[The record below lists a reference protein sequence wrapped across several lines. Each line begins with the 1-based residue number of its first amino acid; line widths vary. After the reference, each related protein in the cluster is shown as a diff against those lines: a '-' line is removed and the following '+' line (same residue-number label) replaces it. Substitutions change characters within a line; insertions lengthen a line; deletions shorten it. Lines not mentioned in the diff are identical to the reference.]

1 MERIYFSK
9 HNKERWNMLKNY
21 VIMCINVKKQW
32 IVIVKMGGTIMLFKK
47 EPLNYKVPEQ
57 SGNKPVDIEQIIK
70 LINHQKYQKLITMRA
85 HKDVE
90 ESLDVTD
97 ILLKSVEDINIE
109 MDRQNNH
116 IEKTVQAS
124 LEVSE
129 FSKEVNAKVDETISI
144 IDSTLEKAAFGQE
157 SVINV
162 MDSILNVQY
171 TVENMKSIMLELVE
185 KSNKI
190 KGIVDT
196 IKGIAK
202 TTHLLSL
209 NANIE
214 AARAG
219 DAGRGFAV
227 VAGEVKKLAENS
239 SISANEID
247 NIILEISKVTDET
260 LEIIMEGITKVVGS
274 TDLARGAGKAI
285 DYMMKSVEDTKT
297 ISQNIANAVKEQA
310 DKNKYMSS
318 VIYDMVLA
326 SERVKSFNENI
337 SVNVDRQKASL
348 NTLKDTIKNLNELNR
363 FNSNEELATRSTF
376 TMYSSEIKNFD
387 PAMAINIDTT
397 KVLSPINIGLV
408 QFGIGTEVIGALA
421 KTWHVE
427 DDDVTWNFNL
437 RKNIKFHN
445 GRAVTSKDVK
455 YSYERLLS
463 KKLNSP
469 NRWFLSFIK
478 GAEDFYLGKKSEV
491 EGIIIKG
498 DYNLKIVLEYPYSS
512 FVNNLAHCSCS
523 ILCTEEINKL
533 SSSPV
538 GAGPYEFSK
547 VDTENKQ
554 LIFKKVKNYALGE
567 ALMDEIVIRYGI
579 DNSVDYFLKN
589 KLDYVEVSANNI
601 SMVANA
607 GYEIKRTECIGSR
620 FILFNFKSNN
630 ALLMNKNIRQAINY
644 CIDKE
649 KVITEALGNA
659 EIAAKGIFPTSIID
673 NNTLVGYRRDLN
685 KAKELMKKSKIN
697 SGTLTFPI
705 IMRED
710 KKGLQYTLANILA
723 TNLKEIGI
731 NLNIIELDS
740 EAYNKQGGNYDMQ
753 LYGWLGDSGTADNFI
768 EPLIDINNR
777 SINNTYNNPRLMGM
791 LNEAKKSRNP
801 YKYREL
807 MSSLEKEMVEDA
819 PYIFLSHICVSY
831 AYNSKIKGIKVHPLN
846 MINLDNIWKED

>member
-1 MERIYFSK
+1 MYKCKEER
-9 HNKERWNMLKNY
+9 E
-21 VIMCINVKKQW
+21 
-32 IVIVKMGGTIMLFKK
+32 IVVKMGGNKMLFKK
-47 EPLNYKVPEQ
+47 EQLNYKQPEND
-57 SGNKPVDIEQIIK
+57 GNKLISREQLIK
-70 LINHQKYQKLITMRA
+70 IVNHQKYQKLITMKA

-109 MDRQNNH
+109 MDRQNNYV
-116 IEKTVQAS
+116 EKTVQAS
-124 LEVSE
+124 QEVSE

-144 IDSTLEKAAFGQE
+144 IDSTLQKAAFGQQ
-157 SVINV
+157 SVTNV
-162 MDSILNVQY
+162 MDSIHNVQY
-171 TVENMKSIMLELVE
+171 TVENMKSTMLELVE

-247 NIILEISKVTDET
+247 NIILDISKVTDET
-260 LEIIMEGITKVVGS
+260 LDIIMEGISKVIDS
-274 TDLARGAGKAI
+274 TNTAKDAGKAI

-297 ISQNIANAVKEQA
+297 ISQNIAYAVKEQS
-310 DKNKYMSS
+310 DKNQYMSS
-318 VIYDMVLA
+318 VIHDMVLA
-326 SERVKSFNENI
+326 SERVKNFNENI

-348 NTLKDTIKNLNELNR
+348 NTLKDTIKNLNELNQ
-363 FNSNEELATRSTF
+363 FSSHEELTTKSTF
-376 TMYSSEIKNFD
+376 TMYSAEPKSFD
-387 PAMAINIDTT
+387 PAMAIDIATT
-397 KVLSPINIGLV
+397 KSLSPMNIGMV
-408 QFGIGTEVIGALA
+408 QFGIGTEVVGALA

-427 DDDVTWNFNL
+427 DDDITWNFNM
-437 RKNIKFHN
+437 RKDMKFHN
-445 GRAVTSKDVK
+445 GRNITSKDIK

-463 KKLNSP
+463 KKLDSP

-523 ILCTEEINKL
+523 ILCKEEIHNLNTK
-533 SSSPV
+533 PV
-538 GAGPYEFSK
+538 GGGAYGFFK
-547 VDTENKQ
+547 QDKENNQ
-554 LIFKKVKNYALGE
+554 LILKKIKQYALGE
-567 ALMDEIVIRYGI
+567 ALMDEIIIREGI
-579 DNSVDYFLKN
+579 DNSIDAFLN
-589 KLDYVEVSANNI
+589 NELDYVEVSSNNI
-601 SMVANA
+601 SKVANS
-607 GYEIKRTECIGSR
+607 GYPIKRTECIGSR
-620 FILFNFKSNN
+620 FVLFNFKSNN
-630 ALLMNKNIRQAINY
+630 ELIKNKNIRQAINY

-649 KVITEALGNA
+649 KIIKDALANA

-685 KAKELMKKSKIN
+685 KAKELMRKTKIN
-697 SGTLTFPI
+697 SDTLTFPI
-705 IMRED
+705 IKNEN
-710 KKGLQYTLANILA
+710 KKGLQYALANIIGL
-723 TNLKEIGI
+723 NLKEIGI
-731 NLNIIELDS
+731 NLKVIELDADTYS
-740 EAYNKQGGNYDMQ
+740 KQSGNYDMQ

-768 EPLIDINNR
+768 EPLIDINNT
-777 SINNTYNNPRLMGM
+777 SIKNTYHNSRLMEM
-791 LNEAKKSRNP
+791 LDAAKKSRNP

-807 MSSLEKEMVEDA
+807 MCNIEKEMVEDA

-831 AYNSKIKGIKVHPLN
+831 AHNSKIKGLKVHSLN
-846 MINLDNIWKED
+846 MINLENIWKED

>member
-1 MERIYFSK
+1 
-9 HNKERWNMLKNY
+9 
-21 VIMCINVKKQW
+21 
-32 IVIVKMGGTIMLFKK
+32 MLFKR
-47 EPLNYKVPEQ
+47 EPLNYKEPEQ
-57 SGNKPVDIEQIIK
+57 NGKKLVDMEQLIK
-70 LINHQKYQKLITMRA
+70 LVNHQKYQKLITMKV

-109 MDRQNNH
+109 MERQNDH
-116 IEKTVQAS
+116 IEKTVRAS
-124 LEVSE
+124 LEVSD
-129 FSKEVNAKVDETISI
+129 FSKEVNAKVDETIGI
-144 IDSTLEKAAFGQE
+144 IDSTLEKAAFGQQ

-162 MDSILNVQY
+162 MDSIHNVQY
-171 TVENMKSIMLELVE
+171 TVENMKSTMLELVE

-247 NIILEISKVTDET
+247 NIILDISKVTDET
-260 LEIIMEGITKVVGS
+260 LKIIMEGIAKVVDS
-274 TDLARGAGKAI
+274 TDTAKGAGKAI

-297 ISQNIANAVKEQA
+297 ISQKIAYAVKEQS
-310 DKNKYMSS
+310 NKSEYMSS
-318 VIYDMVLA
+318 VIHEMVLA
-326 SERVKSFNENI
+326 SEKVKNFNENI

-348 NTLKDTIKNLNELNR
+348 NTLKDTIKNLNELNQ
-363 FNSNEELATRSTF
+363 FNSNEELATKSIF
-376 TMYSSEIKNFD
+376 TMYASEPKNFD
-387 PAMAINIDTT
+387 PAMAIDIATT

-427 DDDVTWNFNL
+427 DDDITWNFNL
-437 RKNIKFHN
+437 RKNMKFHN
-445 GRAVTSKDVK
+445 GRNITSKDVK

-463 KKLNSP
+463 KNLNSP

-478 GAEDFYLGKKSEV
+478 GTEDFYLGKKSEV

-523 ILCTEEINKL
+523 ILCKEEINNL
-533 SSSPV
+533 SSNPI
-538 GAGPYEFSK
+538 GAGPYGFFK
-547 VDTENKQ
+547 HDKENKA
-554 LIFKKVKNYALGE
+554 LILKKIKEYALGE
-567 ALMDEIVIRYGI
+567 ALIDEIIIRNGI
-579 DNSVDYFLKN
+579 DNSINDFLKN
-589 KLDYVEVSANNI
+589 ELDYVEVSANNI
-601 SMVANA
+601 SEVANA
-607 GYEIKRTECIGSR
+607 GYEIKRTECAGSR

-630 ALLMNKNIRQAINY
+630 TLIMDKNVRQAINY

-649 KVITEALGNA
+649 KIIKEALANA
-659 EIAAKGIFPTSIID
+659 ETAAKGIFPTSIID
-673 NNTLVGYRRDLN
+673 NNTLVGYKRDLN

-705 IMRED
+705 TKNEN
-710 KKGLQYTLANILA
+710 KTGLQYALANIIGI
-723 TNLKEIGI
+723 NLKEIGI
-731 NLNIIELDS
+731 SLNVIELDS
-740 EAYNKQGGNYDMQ
+740 ETYNKQSGNYDMQ

-768 EPLIDINNR
+768 EPLIDINNT
-777 SINNTYNNPRLMGM
+777 SIKNTYHNPRLMEM
-791 LNEAKKSRNP
+791 LDAAKKSKNP

-807 MSSLEKEMVEDA
+807 MCNLEKEMVEDA

-831 AYNSKIKGIKVHPLN
+831 AHNSKIKGIKVHSLN
-846 MINLDNIWKED
+846 MINLENIWKED

>member
-1 MERIYFSK
+1 M
-9 HNKERWNMLKNY
+9 
-21 VIMCINVKKQW
+21 
-32 IVIVKMGGTIMLFKK
+32 MLFKK
-47 EPLNYKVPEQ
+47 QSLNYKEPELN
-57 SGNKPVDIEQIIK
+57 GKKLVDMEQLIK
-70 LINHQKYQKLITMRA
+70 LINHQKYQKLITMKV

-109 MDRQNNH
+109 MDRQNDH
-116 IEKTVQAS
+116 IEKTVRAS

-129 FSKEVNAKVDETISI
+129 FSKEVNVKVDETINI
-144 IDSTLEKAAFGQE
+144 IDSTLEKAALGQQ

-162 MDSILNVQY
+162 IDSIHNVQH
-171 TVENMKSIMLELVE
+171 TVENMKATMMELVE

-247 NIILEISKVTDET
+247 NIILDISKVTDET
-260 LEIIMEGITKVVGS
+260 LEIIMEGIEKVVDS
-274 TDLARGAGKAI
+274 TDTAKDAGKAI

-297 ISQNIANAVKEQA
+297 ISQNIAYAVKEQSN
-310 DKNKYMSS
+310 KNEYMSS
-318 VIYDMVLA
+318 VIHDMVLA
-326 SERVKSFNENI
+326 SERVKNFNENI
-337 SVNVDRQKASL
+337 SVNVDRQKGSL
-348 NTLKDTIKNLNELNR
+348 NTLKDTIKNLNELNQ
-363 FNSNEELATRSTF
+363 FNTNEELATKSTF
-376 TMYSSEIKNFD
+376 TMYSSKGKDFD
-387 PAMAINIDTT
+387 PALAIDIETT
-397 KVLSPINIGLV
+397 KLLSPLNIGLV
-408 QFGIGTEVIGALA
+408 QFGIGTEVIGAIA

-427 DDDVTWNFNL
+427 DDNITWNFNL
-437 RKNIKFHN
+437 RKNMKFHN
-445 GRAVTSKDVK
+445 GRNITSKDVK

-498 DYNLKIVLEYPYSS
+498 DYNLKIILEYPYSS
-512 FVNNLAHCSCS
+512 FINNLAHCSCS
-523 ILCTEEINKL
+523 ILCTEEIKNL
-533 SSSPV
+533 SSNPV
-538 GAGPYEFSK
+538 GAGPYGFFK
-547 VDTENKQ
+547 HDTENKQ
-554 LIFKKVKNYALGE
+554 LILKKVKEYALGE
-567 ALMDEIVIRYGI
+567 ALMDEIIIRHGI
-579 DNSVDYFLKN
+579 NNSIDDFLN
-589 KLDYVEVSANNI
+589 NELDYVEVSANNI
-601 SMVANA
+601 SKVANA

-630 ALLMNKNIRQAINY
+630 VLITNKNIRQAINY

-649 KVITEALGNA
+649 KIIKEALANA
-659 EIAAKGIFPTSIID
+659 EIVAKGIFPTSIID
-673 NNTLVGYRRDLN
+673 NNALVGYRRDLN
-685 KAKELMKKSKIN
+685 KAKELMRKSNIN
-697 SGTLTFPI
+697 CGTLTFPI
-705 IMRED
+705 VKNENE
-710 KKGLQYTLANILA
+710 KGLQYSLAHIMGI
-723 TNLKEIGI
+723 NLKEIGI
-731 NLNIIELDS
+731 NLNIIELDA
-740 EAYNKQGGNYDMQ
+740 ETYNKQSGNYDMQ

-768 EPLIDINNR
+768 EPLIDINNT
-777 SINNTYNNPRLMGM
+777 SIKNTYHNPRLMEM
-791 LNEAKKSRNP
+791 LDAAKKSKNP

-807 MSSLEKEMVEDA
+807 MCNLEKEMIEDA
-819 PYIFLSHICVSY
+819 PYVFLSHICVSY
-831 AYNSKIKGIKVHPLN
+831 AHNSKVKGIKVHSLN
-846 MINLDNIWKED
+846 MINLENIWKED

>member
-1 MERIYFSK
+1 
-9 HNKERWNMLKNY
+9 
-21 VIMCINVKKQW
+21 
-32 IVIVKMGGTIMLFKK
+32 MLFKK
-47 EPLNYKVPEQ
+47 EILNNREPHQNGRKL
-57 SGNKPVDIEQIIK
+57 VDREELIK
-70 LINHQKYQKLITMRA
+70 LVNHQKYQKLVTMKI
-85 HKDVE
+85 HKDIE

-97 ILLKSVEDINIE
+97 VLLKSVEDINVE
-109 MDRQNNH
+109 MDRQNSYV
-116 IEKTVQAS
+116 EKTVKAS

-129 FSKEVNAKVDETISI
+129 FSKEVNVKVDETINI
-144 IDSTLEKAAFGQE
+144 INSTLEKAAFGQQ
-157 SVINV
+157 SVIDV
-162 MDSILNVQY
+162 MDSIHNVQC
-171 TVENMKSIMLELVE
+171 TVEKMKSTMLELVE

-190 KGIVDT
+190 KGIVST

-247 NIILEISKVTDET
+247 NIILDISKVSDET
-260 LEIIMEGITKVVGS
+260 LQIIMEGIAKVIDS
-274 TDLARGAGKAI
+274 TDIAKDAGKAI

-297 ISQNIANAVKEQA
+297 ISQNIAHAVKEQSN
-310 DKNKYMSS
+310 KNQYMSA
-318 VIYDMVLA
+318 VINEMVVA
-326 SERVKSFNENI
+326 SERVKNFNENI

-348 NTLKDTIKNLNELNR
+348 STLKDTIKNLNELNQ

-376 TMYSSEIKNFD
+376 TMYSAKAKSFD
-387 PAMAINIDTT
+387 PAIAIDIATT
-397 KVLSPINIGLV
+397 KLLSPMNLGMV

-427 DDDVTWNFNL
+427 EDDVTWNFSL
-437 RKNIKFHN
+437 RKNMKFHN
-445 GRAVTSKDVK
+445 GRNITSKDIK

-463 KKLNSP
+463 KKLDSP

-498 DYNLKIVLEYPYSS
+498 DYNLKIILEYPYSS

-523 ILCTEEINKL
+523 ILCKEEINNL
-533 SSSPV
+533 NSNPV
-538 GAGPYEFSK
+538 GAGPYGFFK
-547 VDTENKQ
+547 HDMENKE
-554 LIFKKVKNYALGE
+554 LTFKKIKDYALGE
-567 ALMDEIVIRYGI
+567 ALIDEIIIRDGT
-579 DNSVDYFLKN
+579 DNSIDDFLK
-589 KLDYVEVSANNI
+589 KELDYVEVNANNI
-601 SMVANA
+601 SKVASA

-620 FILFNFKSNN
+620 FVLFNFKSSNV
-630 ALLMNKNIRQAINY
+630 LIMNKDIRQAINY

-649 KVITEALGNA
+649 KVIKEALANA
-659 EIAAKGIFPTSIID
+659 EITAKGIFPTSIID
-673 NNTLVGYRRDLN
+673 NNGLVGYRRDLN
-685 KAKELMKKSKIN
+685 KAKELMRKSKIS

-705 IMRED
+705 IRNEN
-710 KKGLQYTLANILA
+710 KKGLQYTLGEIMGI
-723 TNLKEIGI
+723 NLKEIGI
-731 NLNIIELDS
+731 NLNVIELDAETYS
-740 EAYNKQGGNYDMQ
+740 RQSGNYDMQ

-768 EPLIDINNR
+768 EPLIDINNM
-777 SINNTYNNPRLMGM
+777 SIKNTYNNPRLME
-791 LNEAKKSRNP
+791 LLDAAKKSRNP

-807 MSSLEKEMVEDA
+807 MCKLEKEMVEDA

-831 AYNSKIKGIKVHPLN
+831 AHNSKVKGIKVHPLN
-846 MINLDNIWKED
+846 MINLENIWKED

>member
-1 MERIYFSK
+1 
-9 HNKERWNMLKNY
+9 
-21 VIMCINVKKQW
+21 
-32 IVIVKMGGTIMLFKK
+32 MLFKK
-47 EPLNYKVPEQ
+47 EPLNYKEPDQ
-57 SGNKPVDIEQIIK
+57 NGKK
-70 LINHQKYQKLITMRA
+70 LIDREELVRIVNHQKYQKLTTMKV

-109 MDRQNNH
+109 MDRQNDH
-116 IEKTVQAS
+116 IEKTVRAS

-129 FSKEVNAKVDETISI
+129 FSKEVNAKVDETINI
-144 IDSTLEKAAFGQE
+144 IDSTLEKAAFGQQ

-162 MDSILNVQY
+162 MDSIHNVQY
-171 TVENMKSIMLELVE
+171 TVENMKSTMLELVE

-247 NIILEISKVTDET
+247 NIILDISKVTDAT
-260 LEIIMEGITKVVGS
+260 LEIIMEGIEKVVDS
-274 TDLARGAGKAI
+274 TDTAKGAGKAI

-297 ISQNIANAVKEQA
+297 ISQNIAYAVKEQSN
-310 DKNKYMSS
+310 KNEYMSS
-318 VIYDMVLA
+318 VIHEMVLA
-326 SERVKSFNENI
+326 SERVKNFNENI

-348 NTLKDTIKNLNELNR
+348 NTLKGTIKNLNELSQL
-363 FNSNEELATRSTF
+363 NSNEELATKSTF
-376 TMYSSEIKNFD
+376 TMYLPKVKDFD
-387 PAMAINIDTT
+387 PAMAIAVETT
-397 KVLSPINIGLV
+397 KLLTPINIGMV

-427 DDDVTWNFNL
+427 DDAITWNFNL
-437 RKNIKFHN
+437 RKNMKFHN
-445 GRAVTSKDVK
+445 GRNITAKDVK

-463 KKLNSP
+463 KKLDSP
-469 NRWFLSFIK
+469 NRWFLSLIK

-498 DYNLKIVLEYPYSS
+498 DYNLNIVLEYPYSS

-523 ILCTEEINKL
+523 ILCKEEINSL
-533 SSSPV
+533 STNPV
-538 GAGPYEFSK
+538 GAGPYSFFK
-547 VDTENKQ
+547 NDKENQQ
-554 LIFKKVKNYALGE
+554 LILKKIKDYALGE
-567 ALMDEIVIRYGI
+567 ALIDEIIIKDGIENSI
-579 DNSVDYFLKN
+579 DNFLK
-589 KLDYVEVSANNI
+589 KELDYVEVNANNI
-601 SMVANA
+601 SKVADA
-607 GYEIKRTECIGSR
+607 GYEIKRTECVGSR

-630 ALLMNKNIRQAINY
+630 ALIMNKNVRQAINY

-649 KVITEALGNA
+649 KIVKEGLANA

-673 NNTLVGYRRDLN
+673 NSTLVGYRRDLN

-697 SGTLTFPI
+697 SGTLTYPI
-705 IMRED
+705 MKNEN
-710 KKGLQYTLANILA
+710 KKGLHYTLADIMK

-731 NLNIIELDS
+731 SLNVIELDS
-740 EAYNKQGGNYDMQ
+740 ETYSKQNGNYDMN
-753 LYGWLGDSGTADNFI
+753 LFGWLGDSGTADNFI
-768 EPLIDINNR
+768 EPLIDINNM
-777 SINNTYNNPRLMGM
+777 SVKNTYNNPRLMDM
-791 LNEAKKSRNP
+791 LDAAKKSKNP

-807 MSSLEKEMVEDA
+807 MCNLEKEMVEDA

-831 AYNSKIKGIKVHPLN
+831 AHNSKVKGIKMHSLN
-846 MINLDNIWKED
+846 KLNLENIWKED